1 MQACHGNRTLIH
13 PFFYPLPFLVSTPF
27 CRLMSCLGQMEKE
40 QRRRANFAVASRD
53 DGAWSQIV
61 KQKEAELR
69 AKKEEP

>member
-1 MQACHGNRTLIH
+1 MVIDALLLCHQEH
-13 PFFYPLPFLVSTPF
+13 PWAKFWGECNEQKWALDKCF
-27 CRLMSCLGQMEKE
+27 RMEKE